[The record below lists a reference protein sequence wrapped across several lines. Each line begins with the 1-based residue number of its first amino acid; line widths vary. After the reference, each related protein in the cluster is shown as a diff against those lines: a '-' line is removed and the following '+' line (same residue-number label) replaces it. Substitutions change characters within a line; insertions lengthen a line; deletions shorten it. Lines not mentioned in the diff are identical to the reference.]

1 MLANII
7 LDISNISEFKEICI
21 MLEINSDRKKQT
33 TLSYKLYFA
42 LLFLIQSGFALA
54 NNSSEQ
60 HSVKGIDEYSVLKK
74 NNATSLIEA
83 AVESDAMVDHSEF
96 DELKGPFEDG
106 PAVTKA
112 CLGCHNKAGHAFMK
126 NKHWTWKYTDP
137 DTKQQLGKSVLINN
151 FCTNARGNEG
161 MCAQCHAG
169 YNMTDSEYD
178 FTKQE
183 NMDCLVC
190 HESTGK
196 YYKTPTTSGSAAC
209 TTMFADKDPI
219 NWSKSAQ
226 SVAMPAREN
235 CGSCHFFGGGGDNV
249 KHGDLSSALI
259 APTKDVDVHMAVEGN
274 DFSCTQCHVGEKHQ
288 WSGSRYQGVPVKDK
302 HKSKPGMRNETAS
315 CASCHGAQPHPL
327 SLVGLKLNDHTQK
340 VACETCHIPE
350 FAKGGVA
357 TKIDWDWRTAGK
369 TRDGE
374 GYKDSNYTQSNGEHR
389 YTYKSIK
396 GDFKYDENVKPVY
409 LWSNGKS
416 HYTTIDTKFDPTKPV
431 IINSVE
437 GTVAGEDSRIT
448 PFKRMH
454 TIQPYDK
461 GNNTLVYM
469 HLWGDDSD
477 SFWGNYDFGRAIEHG
492 MKQFDIPYSGEFGFI
507 DTYSYWPINHMVAPE
522 EGALKCD
529 SCHSKEG
536 RLKGIKGVYMPG
548 SGEYKWMDIIGLL
561 AIFATLAG
569 VIGHGL
575 LRFFMNKRR
584 KAHD

>member
-1 MLANII
+1 MAEVYVL
-7 LDISNISEFKEICI
+7 
-21 MLEINSDRKKQT
+21 KKSLT
-33 TLSYKLYFA
+33 RWKYTYFLA
-42 LLFLIQSGFALA
+42 LLFLMLSTVLSA
-54 NNSSEQ
+54 NNLSE
-60 HSVKGIDEYSVLKK
+60 SVIKQGIDEYSILHKK
-74 NNATSLIEA
+74 QNPSLPGTE
-83 AVESDAMVDHSEF
+83 VENDSMADHSEF

-126 NKHWTWKYTDP
+126 NKHWTWKFTDP
-137 DTKQQLGKSVLINN
+137 DTKQELGKSVLINN

-169 YNMTDSEYD
+169 YNMTDSNFD
-178 FTKQE
+178 FSNQD
-183 NMDCLVC
+183 NIDCLVC

-209 TTMFADKDPI
+209 TIMFEGKDPI
-219 NWSKSAQ
+219 NWVQSAKS
-226 SVAMPAREN
+226 VTIPGREN

-274 DFSCTQCHVGEKHQ
+274 DFPCTQCHVGEKHQ
-288 WSGSRYQGVPVKDK
+288 WSGSRYQGVPIDEK

-315 CASCHGAQPHPL
+315 CASCHGARPHPL

-357 TKIDWDWRTAGK
+357 TKVDWDWRTAGK

-374 GYKDSNYTQSNGEHR
+374 GYKDSNYIQGNGEHR

-396 GDFKYDENVKPVY
+396 GDFKYAENAKPQY

-416 HYTTIDTKFDPTKPV
+416 HYTTIDTKFDPSKPV

-437 GTVAGEDSRIT
+437 GTVGGKDSRIT

-469 HLWGDDSD
+469 HLWGDDKD

-507 DTYSYWPINHMVAPE
+507 DTFSYWPINHMVAPE
-522 EGALKCD
+522 EKALDCD
-529 SCHSKEG
+529 SCHVKGG
-536 RLKGIKGVYMPG
+536 RLKGIQGVYMPG
-548 SGEYKWMDIIGLL
+548 SGEYKWMDILGLL
-561 AIFATLAG
+561 AIFGTLAA
-569 VIGHGL
+569 VISHGL
-575 LRFFMNKRR
+575 LRFWMNKRR
-584 KAHD
+584 KSA